1 MLPEGI
7 TGVSIISAV
16 VFNNSKEPQKR
27 KLGNIVNH
35 NELILKLSGRSI
47 VEFDGMVFDESAGFV
62 RFLPASEKAVDYR
75 TKSVEKGEY
84 VDIFFDTQQEI
95 ACVPFS
101 EKTTNFTKLSQLFL
115 KAANLWK
122 QKKAG
127 YKEFTAACFYEILGI
142 LQKENA
148 YLPLQKTRMIEPAVD
163 YISTHFN
170 ENISI
175 PYLADLC
182 KISQTYLKLLFQK
195 AYGLSPKAFLIQKRI
210 EYARD
215 LLATNLYDISS
226 VAQATGYNDVYY
238 FSNHFKKITGVSPS
252 KYRKQ
257 RQ

>member
-1 MLPEGI
+1 ME
-7 TGVSIISAV
+7 T
-16 VFNNSKEPQKR
+16 
-27 KLGNIVNH
+27 
-35 NELILKLSGRSI
+35 
-47 VEFDGMVFDESAGFV
+47 
-62 RFLPASEKAVDYR
+62 
-75 TKSVEKGEY
+75 
-84 VDIFFDTQQEI
+84 
-95 ACVPFS
+95 
-101 EKTTNFTKLSQLFL
+101 
-115 KAANLWK
+115 
-122 QKKAG
+122 KKAG

-226 VAQATGYNDVYY
+226 VAQSTGYNDVYY

-257 RQ
+257 RK